1 MFFPATL
8 ATGEV
13 FMKNRMK
20 LALIGLALCS
30 AASMAGE
37 CTAPSLPTLPDG
49 AAASMDQMLAGQK
62 AVKEFQAANSE
73 YRACLD
79 PQVSAAEV
87 AAAGDSP
94 SEEAQAALKKLNEDY
109 NSSVSREE
117 ELATKFNTE
126 LHKYKEAH
134 PG

>member
-1 MFFPATL
+1 MNTI
-8 ATGEV
+8 
-13 FMKNRMK
+13 K
-20 LALIGLALCS
+20 LALIGLALGS
-30 AASMAGE
+30 AASMASE
-37 CTAPSLPTLPDG
+37 CTAPGLPTLPDG
-49 AAASMDQMLAGQK
+49 ATATMEQMLAGQK
-62 AVKEFQAANSE
+62 AVKEYQAANSE

-94 SEEAQAALKKLNEDY
+94 SEEAQATLKKLNDDY

-117 ELATKFNTE
+117 ELAVKFNAA
-126 LHKYKEAH
+126 LRDYKTAH

>member
-1 MFFPATL
+1 MMN
-8 ATGEV
+8 GI
-13 FMKNRMK
+13 K
-20 LALIGLALCS
+20 LALIGLTLGSTAS
-30 AASMAGE
+30 IAAE
-37 CTAPSLPTLPDG
+37 CTAPALPELPQG
-49 AAASMDQMLAGQK
+49 ATASMEQMLAGQK

-94 SEEAQAALKKLNEDY
+94 SEEAVAALKKLNDDY
-109 NSSVSREE
+109 NASVSKEE
-117 ELATKFNTE
+117 ELATKFNAS
-126 LHKYKEAH
+126 LKDYPAAH

>member
-1 MFFPATL
+1 MIN
-8 ATGEV
+8 GI
-13 FMKNRMK
+13 K
-20 LALIGLALCS
+20 LALVGLALGS
-30 AASMAGE
+30 AASIAGE

-49 AAASMDQMLAGQK
+49 ATATMEQMLAGQK
-62 AVKEFQAANSE
+62 AVKEYQAANSE

-94 SEEAQAALKKLNEDY
+94 SEEAQAALKKLNDDY

-117 ELATKFNTE
+117 ELAVKFNAA
-126 LHKYKEAH
+126 LRDYKTAH